1 MVSAANMA
9 KKSAALFAAGPS
21 VTSALYYPT
30 HDTATESAITYATV
44 RLQRPTSAN
53 NNDGGGHRENSAAT
67 LILPPP
73 ADGETAIDVKRG
85 QFVVDG
91 IRYQIKGLVQDSPL
105 CRKYRVTHVDHAK
118 VVTLKDK
125 VPSTMKGAL

>member
-1 MVSAANMA
+1 MA
-9 KKSAALFAAGPS
+9 LKSAALFAAGPS
-21 VTSALYYPT
+21 VTTAVYYPT
-30 HDTATESAITYATV
+30 HDTAVESAITYATV

-53 NNDGGGHRENSAAT
+53 NNDGTGQRESSAAT

-73 ADGETAIDVKRG
+73 EDDETAIDVRRG

-105 CRKYRVTHVDHAK
+105 CRKYRVSHIDATT

-125 VPSTMKGAL
+125 LRSEQAGGSR